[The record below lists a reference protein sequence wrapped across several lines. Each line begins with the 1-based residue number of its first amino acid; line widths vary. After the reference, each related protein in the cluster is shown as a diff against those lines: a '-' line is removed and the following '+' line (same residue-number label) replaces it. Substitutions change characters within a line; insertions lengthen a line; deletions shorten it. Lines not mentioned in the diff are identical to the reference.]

1 MPWYQKRDYDCIFL
15 NWQVKLLLMLFRRRK
30 PVNLWERVRIGL
42 WPRRSFSRSFRY
54 MGKRIVR
61 ISATPHAIALGLAIG
76 VCAAF
81 TPFFGFHIILAV
93 LVAWF
98 LSANIAAAAIGTAL
112 SNPLTV
118 PFIFGMT
125 YALGR
130 MLFNIIG
137 EVSDPISAGEFFQ
150 MLEERDFAD
159 LWEIFIQLLL
169 GSAVLGAVA
178 GLLTYLVA
186 LNATWRFRRARA
198 AKLRAHRHLR
208 ARVTIK
214 TDEEDIP

>member
-1 MPWYQKRDYDCIFL
+1 
-15 NWQVKLLLMLFRRRK
+15 MLFRRRK
-30 PVNLWERVRIGL
+30 PVSLWERVRIGL

-61 ISATPHAIALGLAIG
+61 ISATPHAIALGLSIG

-130 MLFNIIG
+130 MIFNMGDIQ
-137 EVSDPISAGEFFQ
+137 EPISMREFFQ

-159 LWEIFIQLLL
+159 LWEIFVQLLI
-169 GSAVLGAVA
+169 GSAVLGALA
-178 GLLTYLVA
+178 GLLTYVVA

-198 AKLRAHRHLR
+198 TKLLTLRRLRAQDTTKQD
-208 ARVTIK
+208 TIK
-214 TDEEDIP
+214 TDEEDTP